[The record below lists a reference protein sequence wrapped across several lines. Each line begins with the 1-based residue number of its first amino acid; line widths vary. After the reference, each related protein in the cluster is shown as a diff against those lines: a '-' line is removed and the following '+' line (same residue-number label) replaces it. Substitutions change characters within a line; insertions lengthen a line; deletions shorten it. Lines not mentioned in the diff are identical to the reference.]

1 VRRPAIAL
9 TAVLLGTAC
18 AGEPSALDPAGDTAA
33 RLADLWWLML
43 AVGSVVW
50 ALVVAVLVRA
60 AMGRRDGDG
69 EPGDWSGQRLVVA
82 GGIVLPVV
90 VLVPLLVVV
99 FRVAEG
105 LSHEPREDDVRI
117 RVVGEQFW
125 WRVAYE
131 DAAAVSANEVHVPV
145 GRPVTLELTSVDVI
159 HSFWVPNVAGKTDLI
174 PGETTHLRF
183 EVDRP
188 GVYRGFC
195 AEFCGI
201 QHAGM
206 RLVLVAQPAEEFD
219 EHVRHVAE
227 DAAEPEGPLAG
238 EGQQVFERVGCA
250 SCHAI
255 RGTDA
260 AGAVGPDL
268 THFASRR
275 TIGAGVVANTRG
287 NLAGWVVDPQ
297 GIKPGNRMPP
307 QPVDPEDLEALL
319 AYLEGLE

>member
-1 VRRPAIAL
+1 
-9 TAVLLGTAC
+9 
-18 AGEPSALDPAGDTAA
+18 
-33 RLADLWWLML
+33 ML
-43 AVGSVVW
+43 VVGSVVW
-50 ALVVAVLVRA
+50 VVVIAVLLRA
-60 AMGRRDGDG
+60 AVRGRDQDG
-69 EPGDWSGQRLVVA
+69 EPGAWSGQPLVVA

-90 VLVPLLVVV
+90 VLVPLLIVV

-105 LSHEPREDDVRI
+105 LSHEPQQDDVRI
-117 RVVGEQFW
+117 QVVGEQFW
-125 WRVAYE
+125 WRVAYND

-174 PGETTHLRF
+174 PGETTYLRF

-219 EHVRHVAE
+219 DHVRRVAE
-227 DAAEPEGPLAG
+227 DAGQPDSLLAA
-238 EGQQVFERVGCA
+238 EGQRVFNRVGCA
-250 SCHAI
+250 DCHAV
-255 RGTDA
+255 RGTEA
-260 AGAVGPDL
+260 AGVAGPDL
-268 THFASRR
+268 THLASRR

-287 NLAGWVVDPQ
+287 NLAGWVVNPQ
-297 GIKPGNRMPP
+297 GIKPGNHMPP